1 MPSWKNRPFR
11 PTAVLPGRSPRQQP
25 LHDAPERLLQPRRED
40 DVPVEASVVEKA
52 LYCNGRRVEAPQSLR
67 EAMHRLHEPD
77 NPMAWIGLVHPT
89 EAQINDMAAVFDLH
103 PLAVEDAIVA
113 HQRPKLERYDETLFA
128 VLRPAIYLDDSE
140 TVQIGEVHIFIG
152 PDFVLTVRHTD
163 RISLGKVRQRLE
175 GDPELLARGPEAVL
189 YALIDFVVDAY
200 APVIAG
206 LENDIDEIEN
216 QVFESDPA
224 VSRRIYELSR
234 EVAELQRATK
244 PLLQIMDALEGGFDK
259 YGTDEELQRNL
270 RDVKDHATSVVER
283 VDGFRSNLADI
294 LTLNATLVAQTQ
306 NEEMRR
312 LAEAGMD
319 QNDEVK
325 KISAWA
331 AILFAPSLISGIYGM
346 NFHHMPELAWRI
358 GYPFA
363 ILLMLVVCC
372 VLFVIFRK
380 RKWL

>member
-1 MPSWKNRPFR
+1 MPNWRNRALL
-11 PTAVLPGRSPRQQP
+11 PTSVLSPKSASRTS
-25 LHDAPERLLQPRRED
+25 DAPERILQPRRDPEE
-40 DVPVEASVVEKA
+40 VPVEESVVEKA
-52 LYCNGRRVEAPQSLR
+52 LYRNGRRIEAPHSLR
-67 EAMHRLHEPD
+67 DALHRLHEPE
-77 NPMAWIGLVHPT
+77 PAMAWVGLVHPT
-89 EAQINDMAAVFDLH
+89 EGQIDDVAKLFGLH

-128 VLRPAIYLDDSE
+128 VLRPAIYLDASE
-140 TVQIGEVHIFIG
+140 TVQIGEIHIFIG
-152 PDFVLTVRHTD
+152 PGFVLTVRHTD
-163 RISLGKVRQRLE
+163 RPGLAAVRERME
-175 GDPELLARGPEAVL
+175 KDPDLLALGPEAVL
-189 YALIDFVVDAY
+189 YAMIDYVVDGY
-200 APVIAG
+200 APVVAG
-206 LENDIDEIEN
+206 LEQDIDEIEN

-244 PLLQIMDALEGGFDK
+244 PLLGIIDGLEAGFDK

-270 RDVKDHATSVVER
+270 RDVADHATSVVER
-283 VDGFRSNLADI
+283 VDGFRSTLADI

-346 NFHHMPELAWRI
+346 NFDHMPELHWAL

-363 ILLMLVVCC
+363 LALMLLVCT
-372 VLFVIFRK
+372 VLYVIFRK

>member
-1 MPSWKNRPFR
+1 MPSWRNRAFR
-11 PTAVLPGRSPRQQP
+11 TAAALPARGGASSRD
-25 LHDAPERLLQPRRED
+25 DAPERILQPRRAEEE
-40 DVPVEASVVEKA
+40 VPVEQSVVEKA
-52 LYCNGRRVEAPQSLR
+52 VYCNGHRVEAPKSLR
-67 EAMHRLHEPD
+67 EAMHRLHGPD
-77 NPMAWIGLVHPT
+77 KPMAWIGLFHPT
-89 EAQINDMAAVFDLH
+89 ETQINDMAEVFNLH

-113 HQRPKLERYDETLFA
+113 HQRPKLERYDETLFV
-128 VLRPAIYLDDSE
+128 VLRPAIYLDASE
-140 TVQIGEVHIFIG
+140 TVQIGELHLFIG
-152 PDFVLTVRHTD
+152 PDFVLTVRHSD
-163 RISLGKVRQRLE
+163 RPKLAAVRERLE
-175 GDPELLARGPEAVL
+175 SDPELLARGPEAVL
-189 YALIDFVVDAY
+189 YAMIDFVVDRY
-200 APVIAG
+200 APVVAG

-244 PLLQIMDALEGGFDK
+244 PLLQIMKGLEAGFDK

-270 RDVKDHATSVVER
+270 RDVADHATSVVER
-283 VDGFRSNLADI
+283 VDGFRANLADI

-312 LAEAGMD
+312 LAEAGME
-319 QNDEVK
+319 QSDEVK

-346 NFHHMPELAWRI
+346 NFDEMPELHWAF

-363 ILLMLVVCC
+363 VVLMLVVCC
-372 VLFVIFRK
+372 LLFVVFRK